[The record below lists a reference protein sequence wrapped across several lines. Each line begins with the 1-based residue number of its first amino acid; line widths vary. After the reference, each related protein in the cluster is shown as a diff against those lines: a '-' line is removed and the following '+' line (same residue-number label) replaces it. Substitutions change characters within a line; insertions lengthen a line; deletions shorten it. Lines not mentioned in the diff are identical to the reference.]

1 MRTDEQVEEALEDPN
16 DLRPLLLAATDRELR
31 PLYEAAGLDRS
42 ANADR
47 LAEAIDQMIA
57 DELGGG
63 GHGGLQLRLTSW
75 AAQSLGAGAEPMDL
89 ATADRQIL
97 RRTKKNALYETAAMG
112 PGTAS
117 LLVIAVNLA
126 RLRKRKLGRLRFWQ
140 PLLDIL
146 VSDAVTEKE
155 TAASRDADIL
165 EATIAEDLEAA
176 VQDEDA
182 RLAQTSAEGTA
193 GDDEALWETI
203 RGAGGRMP
211 LAVWE
216 DKLTQAR
223 KELGRFNIIV
233 AGRTGVGKT
242 TLIGAIF
249 GQEVGNTLMGKP
261 RTRGRIWYPEEPGEG
276 DVLRLCDTEG
286 LEMERYE
293 ETLAGLKQEIER
305 ANRSNDP
312 FDHIHVAW
320 LCIDE
325 PSLTV
330 QPGEEALTATLAR
343 ENIPV
348 IIVLTKAGMAPDFRE
363 ETAKLLPDAQAVIR
377 VRAKPIEMEGQIFA
391 PIGLTELMDATQ
403 QAIPRAVEAAWQVAS
418 RNLEANVKRCE
429 TLIRRAAAAAGAAGA
444 APIPMVDAAGVF
456 GVQVSMIVSL
466 SLNMGVKLR
475 RADLR
480 AMAVTLLG
488 ALGLTAGGRFIAGQ
502 VAKLIPGIGTIAGA
516 ALTGTAAAG
525 LTYGLG
531 QAYLHY
537 LRSFFLKNRRMP
549 EAPEVVSGFR
559 DYWRQWKN
567 KYEAPPPDKS

>member
-1 MRTDEQVEEALEDPN
+1 MRTDEQIEAALEDSS
-16 DLRPLLLAATDRELR
+16 DLRPLLLAASDRELR
-31 PLYEAAGLDRS
+31 PLYEAAGLDHG
-42 ANADR
+42 ADPDK
-47 LAEAIDQMIA
+47 LAEAIDRMIA
-57 DELGGG
+57 EELGGG
-63 GHGGLQLRLTSW
+63 GHGGLQLRLSAW
-75 AAQSLGAGAEPMDL
+75 AARLLGAGAEPMDL
-89 ATADRQIL
+89 ATADREIL
-97 RRTKKNALYETAAMG
+97 RHTEKGALYEAATPG
-112 PGTAS
+112 PGAAS
-117 LLVIAVNLA
+117 LLVIAVTLA

-140 PLLDIL
+140 PLLNIL
-146 VSDAVTEKE
+146 VPAGSAEEKP
-155 TAASRDADIL
+155 AAATDADIL
-165 EATIAEDLEAA
+165 KAAPPEDVAPQAQESGARSDTA
-176 VQDEDA
+176 NDEV
-182 RLAQTSAEGTA
+182 
-193 GDDEALWETI
+193 LWETI
-203 RGAGGRMP
+203 RKAGGAMP

-249 GQEVGNTLMGKP
+249 GQEVGNTLMGRP
-261 RTRGRIWYPEEPGEG
+261 RTRGRIWYPEEPREG

-286 LEMERYE
+286 LELERYE
-293 ETLAGLKQEIER
+293 ETLGGLTQEIER

-312 FDHIHVAW
+312 HDHIHVAW

-330 QPGEEALTATLAR
+330 QPGEEALAAMLAR
-343 ENIPV
+343 ENIPLIV
-348 IIVLTKAGMAPDFRE
+348 VLTKAGMAPEFRE
-363 ETAKLLPDAQAVIR
+363 KVEKLLPDAQAVIR

-391 PIGLTELMDATQ
+391 PMGLSELMDATQ
-403 QAIPRAVEAAWQVAS
+403 RAIPRAVEAAWQVAS
-418 RNLEANVKRCE
+418 RNLEANIKRCE
-429 TLIRRAAAAAGAAGA
+429 TLIRRSAAAAGAAGA
-444 APIPMVDAAGVF
+444 TPIPLADAAGVF
-456 GVQVSMIVSL
+456 GVQVGMIVSV
-466 SLNMGVKLR
+466 SLNMGVKLE

-480 AMAVTLLG
+480 AMMVTLLG

-537 LRSFFLKNRRMP
+537 LRTFFQRHHRMP
-549 EAPEVVSGFR
+549 EAQEVVNGFR

-567 KYEAPPPDKS
+567 KYQAPPADKT

>member
-1 MRTDEQVEEALEDPN
+1 
-16 DLRPLLLAATDRELR
+16 
-31 PLYEAAGLDRS
+31 
-42 ANADR
+42 
-47 LAEAIDQMIA
+47 
-57 DELGGG
+57 
-63 GHGGLQLRLTSW
+63 
-75 AAQSLGAGAEPMDL
+75 
-89 ATADRQIL
+89 
-97 RRTKKNALYETAAMG
+97 KNALYETAAMG